1 MAANLRSVIGQKII
15 VRTKALFQKP
25 AVCDSKSLAAT
36 CHLTQNR
43 EYSLAPQTV
52 SEQSEALAKYGGRH
66 TVTLMTGDGVG
77 PELLSHVQE
86 IFRYA
91 GAPIDFEI
99 VEINSS
105 TNTPIDMHN
114 ALLSVRR
121 NGVALKG
128 NIETKFD
135 DPSFKSMN
143 VALRT
148 SLELFASVVKCKSI
162 PGINVRHKDV
172 DCVLIR
178 ENTEGE
184 YRQLEHENVPG
195 VVESLKI
202 ITAEKSTKIA
212 KFAFDY
218 AVRHGRKKVTA
229 IHKAN
234 IMKLGDGLFLEC
246 CRAVAKSYPDIEFN
260 DLIIDNASMQMV
272 ARPSQ
277 FDVLCMPNLYGNI
290 LSNIAS
296 GLIGGAGLAAG
307 MNLGDKYAV
316 FESGTRNSGRS
327 MRGKNIANPTG
338 ILFASC
344 DMLDYL
350 GHFEHA
356 KLIRDSVMTVLTEKE
371 IRTPDIGGNA
381 TTLDVVKAII
391 DDVKPKTLACLISVQ
406 KNV

>member
-1 MAANLRSVIGQKII
+1 MSATFRYRLGHKYFL
-15 VRTKALFQKP
+15 KA
-25 AVCDSKSLAAT
+25 KSLLPQLLTTEDSAGSVSMCYESKRQYVWAP
-36 CHLTQNR
+36 HLYQAQ
-43 EYSLAPQTV
+43 E
-52 SEQSEALAKYGGRH
+52 EAVAKYGGRH

-99 VEINSS
+99 VEINAS
-105 TNTPIDMHN
+105 TNTPKDMEN
-114 ALLSVRR
+114 ALLSVKR

-143 VALRT
+143 LALRT
-148 SLELFASVVKCKSI
+148 KLDLFASIVKCKSI
-162 PGINVRHKDV
+162 PGIPVRHQDV

-202 ITAEKSTKIA
+202 ITAAKSLKIA

-218 AVRHGRKKVTA
+218 AVQHERKKVTA

-234 IMKLGDGLFLEC
+234 IMKLGDGLFLQC
-246 CRAVAKSYPDIEFN
+246 CKEVSKEYPNIDFN

-272 ARPSQ
+272 SRPSQ
-277 FDVLCMPNLYGNI
+277 FDVLLMPNLYGNI
-290 LSNIAS
+290 LGNIAC
-296 GLIGGAGLAAG
+296 GLIGGAGVAAG
-307 MNLGDKYAV
+307 MNIGDKYAV

-327 MRGKNIANPTG
+327 LKNKNIANPTG
-338 ILFASC
+338 ILLASC
-344 DMLDYL
+344 DMLTYL
-350 GHFEHA
+350 GHSDHA
-356 KLIRDSVMTVLTEKE
+356 KIIRESVLTVISDKQ
-371 IRTPDIGGNA
+371 IRTPDIGGTS
-381 TTLDVVKAII
+381 TTMDFIKAII
-391 DDVKPKTLACLISVQ
+391 DDIRPKTLAWVETLIV
-406 KNV
+406 

>member
-1 MAANLRSVIGQKII
+1 MAAHLRIVLGQSVTQRTLLTLQNSVALQGGSLVAPCQKLQNRSFI
-15 VRTKALFQKP
+15 
-25 AVCDSKSLAAT
+25 AAT
-36 CHLTQNR
+36 QTQVV
-43 EYSLAPQTV
+43 AP
-52 SEQSEALAKYGGRH
+52 LAKYGGRH

-91 GAPIDFEI
+91 GAPIDFEVI
-99 VEINSS
+99 EINSA
-105 TNTPIDMHN
+105 TNTADDLNN

-121 NGVALKG
+121 NGVAIKG

-135 DPSFKSMN
+135 DPSFQSMN
-143 VALRT
+143 LALRT
-148 SLELFASVVKCKSI
+148 KLNLFASIVKAKSI
-162 PGINVRHKDV
+162 PDLPMRHNNV

-184 YRQLEHENVPG
+184 YRSLEHENVPG

-202 ITAEKSTKIA
+202 ITEEKSMKIA

-218 AVRHGRKKVTA
+218 AKAYNRKKVTA

-234 IMKLGDGLFLEC
+234 IMKLADGLFLHC
-246 CRAVAKSYPDIEFN
+246 CKEVSKDYPDIEFN

-272 ARPSQ
+272 SNPGQ

-290 LSNIAS
+290 LSNIAA
-296 GLIGGAGLAAG
+296 GLIGGAGLSAG
-307 MNLGDKYAV
+307 INIGDKYAV

-327 MRGKNIANPTG
+327 MKGKNIANPTG

-344 DMLDYL
+344 EMLEYL
-350 GHFEHA
+350 GHLQHA
-356 KLIRDSVMTVLTEKE
+356 KMIRDSIYTVMSKM
-371 IRTPDIGGNA
+371 RTPDLGGSA
-381 TTLDVVKAII
+381 TTIDFVQAII
-391 DDVKPKTLACLISVQ
+391 DDVKPKTSAWM
-406 KNV
+406 

>member
-1 MAANLRSVIGQKII
+1 MAANLRIFIGQNLAR
-15 VRTKALFQKP
+15 RTNVLFQNSALNETKCL
-25 AVCDSKSLAAT
+25 AVYQQSRKNSFAAQFD
-36 CHLTQNR
+36 L
-43 EYSLAPQTV
+43 V
-52 SEQSEALAKYGGRH
+52 KGEALAKYGGRH

-91 GAPIDFEI
+91 GAPIDFEV
-99 VEINSS
+99 VEINASK
-105 TNTPIDMHN
+105 NTPIDMEH
-114 ALLSVRR
+114 ALLAVKR

-143 VALRT
+143 LALRT
-148 SLELFASVVKCKSI
+148 SLELFASIVKCKSI
-162 PGINVRHKDV
+162 PGIAVRHNDV

-184 YRQLEHENVPG
+184 YRQLEHEIVPG
-195 VVESLKI
+195 VVESMKI
-202 ITAEKSTKIA
+202 ITAEKCKKIA

-218 AVRHGRKKVTA
+218 AVQHGRKKVTA

-234 IMKLGDGLFLEC
+234 IMKLGDGLFLEV
-246 CRAVAKSYPDIEFN
+246 CRDIAKGYPDIEFN

-272 ARPSQ
+272 SRPSQ

-290 LSNIAS
+290 LSNIAA
-296 GLIGGAGLAAG
+296 GLIGGAGVTAG
-307 MNLGDKYAV
+307 INIGDRYAV

-327 MRGKNIANPTG
+327 MKGKNIANPTG

-344 DMLDYL
+344 EMLDYL
-350 GHFEHA
+350 GHHEHA
-356 KLIRDSVMTVLTEKE
+356 KLIRESVFTVISDKQ
-371 IRTPDIGGNA
+371 IRTPDIGGTA
-381 TTLDVVKAII
+381 TTLDFVKAII
-391 DDVKPKTLACLISVQ
+391 DDVKPKTLAWSVMFQ
-406 KNV
+406 I

>member
-1 MAANLRSVIGQKII
+1 
-15 VRTKALFQKP
+15 
-25 AVCDSKSLAAT
+25 
-36 CHLTQNR
+36 
-43 EYSLAPQTV
+43 
-52 SEQSEALAKYGGRH
+52 
-66 TVTLMTGDGVG
+66 MTGDGVG

-91 GAPIDFEI
+91 GAPIDFEVI
-99 VEINSS
+99 EINAS
-105 TNTPIDMHN
+105 TNTPEDMSN
-114 ALLSVRR
+114 AILSVKR

-143 VALRT
+143 VGLRT
-148 SLELFASVVKCKSI
+148 SLDLYASIVKCKSI
-162 PGINVRHKDV
+162 PGLNLRHGDV

-184 YRQLEHENVPG
+184 YRQLEHESVSG

-202 ITAEKSTKIA
+202 ITAKNSKKIA
-212 KFAFDY
+212 KFAFNY
-218 AVRHGRKKVTA
+218 AVEHGRKKVTA

-246 CRAVAKSYPDIEFN
+246 CREVAKDYPEIQFN

-272 ARPSQ
+272 SRPSQ

-290 LSNIAS
+290 LSNIAA
-296 GLIGGAGLAAG
+296 GLIGGAGVIAG
-307 MNLGDKYAV
+307 MNVGDNYAV

-327 MRGKNIANPTG
+327 MKGKNIANPTG
-338 ILFASC
+338 MLLASC
-344 DMLDYL
+344 DMLHYL
-350 GHFEHA
+350 GHDAHA
-356 KLIRDSVMTVLTEKE
+356 KLIRESVMTVLAEKQ

-381 TTLDVVKAII
+381 STLDVVKAII
-391 DDVKPKTLACLISVQ
+391 DDIKPKTLAWSQNRQHDSYLE
-406 KNV
+406 